1 MGSVNKIVTV
11 TAKKDEIAYLEIEVD
26 GKPLAQHF
34 VGRQGEHPS
43 QISPLGWSSSSR
55 DHRYKVVHQ
64 FLAQTQS
71 ELNSGRVP
79 VLVCEE
85 CGDIACGAISVR
97 ILRESDRIVWTDWFY
112 ENGYEPGYSLE
123 WPIKPGDFVFNV
135 DAYEAEI
142 RKALK

>member
-26 GKPLAQHF
+26 GKPLAHHF
-34 VGRQGEHPS
+34 AGRQGAHPS
-43 QISPLGWSSSSR
+43 RISPLGWCSSSPN
-55 DHRYKVVHQ
+55 HRSKVVHQ
-64 FLAQTQS
+64 FLAQTKS
-71 ELNSGRVP
+71 ELVSGRVP
-79 VLVCEE
+79 VLVCED
-85 CGDIACGAISVR
+85 CGDIACGAITVR

-112 ENGYEPGYSLE
+112 ENGYEPGCSLE

-142 RKALK
+142 RKAL